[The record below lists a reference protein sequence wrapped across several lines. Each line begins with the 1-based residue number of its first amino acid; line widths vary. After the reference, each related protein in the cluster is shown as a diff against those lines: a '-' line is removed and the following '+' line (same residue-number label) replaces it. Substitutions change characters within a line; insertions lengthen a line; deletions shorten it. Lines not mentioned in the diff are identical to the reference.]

1 MSILQKHL
9 LTGFK
14 FLKNACYVIAILCT
28 FFKYCA
34 LFQLHK
40 GRGIKVKCMKRVD
53 GNKERFIWREND
65 KGDEDIMIKIKF

>member
-1 MSILQKHL
+1 MLQQ
-9 LTGFK
+9 
-14 FLKNACYVIAILCT
+14 
-28 FFKYCA
+28 YCALFSNTA

-53 GNKERFIWREND
+53 GNKECFIWREND

>member
-1 MSILQKHL
+1 ML
-9 LTGFK
+9 
-14 FLKNACYVIAILCT
+14 CYSNTVH

-40 GRGIKVKCMKRVD
+40 GRRIKVKCMKRVD

-65 KGDEDIMIKIKF
+65 EGDEDMIKIKF